1 MSKKPVSEK
10 QLEMYHFIREY
21 IRENS
26 YPPSVREIGA
36 RTGLKSTSTVHA
48 HLRRL
53 EELGYIRRNPALSR
67 AIEIVDQEPS
77 AARIHNLPVVPEPRD
92 SRLVSV
98 PLVGRVT
105 AGQPI
110 DATENIEDV
119 YQLPLALVGTPDVYM
134 LKVSGESMIDAG
146 IRDGDLA
153 IVRQTSSASNG
164 EIVVALLDGN
174 EATIKRF
181 FREKNRF
188 RLQPENP
195 AMDPIYTDQVDICGK
210 VIAVYRDI
218 H

>member
-1 MSKKPVSEK
+1 MAKKPVSEK

-21 IRENS
+21 IRDNS

-53 EELGYIRRNPALSR
+53 EELGYIRRNPAISR
-67 AIEIVDQEPS
+67 AIEIVEQEPS
-77 AARIHNLPVVPEPRD
+77 GARIHSLSVMEPRD
-92 SRLVSV
+92 SRLVTV

-119 YQLPLALVGTPDVYM
+119 YQLPLSLVGTPDVYM
-134 LKVSGESMIDAG
+134 LKVAGDSMVDAG

-164 EIVVALLDGN
+164 DIVVALLDSN

-181 FREKNRF
+181 YREKDRF

-195 AMDPIYTDQVDICGK
+195 SMDPIYTDQVDICGR